1 MKKKILIVE
10 DNALNLKLLNDLL
23 QAHGYE
29 TFEDNTGSRFVQQT
43 RLNRPDLILMDIHLP
58 HISGLDLIRV
68 LRADSDLQHIP
79 ILAVTALVMG
89 EEANMIRES
98 GCDGYIAKPI
108 SISSFL
114 SLVEKFSNQNR

>member
-10 DNALNLKLLNDLL
+10 DNTLNLKLLNDLL

-29 TFEDNTGSRFVQQT
+29 TFEDKTGSGVVQQT